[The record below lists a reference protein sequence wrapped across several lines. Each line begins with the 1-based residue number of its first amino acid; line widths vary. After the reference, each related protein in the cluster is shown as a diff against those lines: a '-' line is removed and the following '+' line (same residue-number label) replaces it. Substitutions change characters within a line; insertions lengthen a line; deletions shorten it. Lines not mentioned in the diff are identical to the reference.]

1 MIVFIHFQQH
11 KWTIKSALMTVL
23 VMKAAMIYTQIDTVF
38 WFYYALL
45 FPTGSSV
52 GMLYLCCFRCALMH
66 INWRVKFFPCCGPV
80 VGMLGVVFLL
90 QTSYVRSLF
99 AVSHLYSICFSKVG
113 SLFHCGEWGQGG
125 GGQFI

>member
-1 MIVFIHFQQH
+1 MKTLYLSRVGAH
-11 KWTIKSALMTVL
+11 KFYTKCFFLLWTYSGDIG
-23 VMKAAMIYTQIDTVF
+23 I
-38 WFYYALL
+38 L
-45 FPTGSSV
+45 FRSGYFTTGSSV

-66 INWRVKFFPCCGPV
+66 INNWRVKFFLCCGPV
-80 VGMLGVVFLL
+80 MGMLGVVFLL

-125 GGQFI
+125 GGGQLI